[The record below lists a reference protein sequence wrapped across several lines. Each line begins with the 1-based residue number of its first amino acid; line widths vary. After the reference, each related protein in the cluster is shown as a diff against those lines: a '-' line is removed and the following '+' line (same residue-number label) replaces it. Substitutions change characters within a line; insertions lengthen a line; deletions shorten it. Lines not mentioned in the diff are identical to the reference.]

1 MARLAIGGTTEQ
13 RFEALYRSHY
23 LNILAYCVR
32 RLPRADA
39 EDAAAEVFEVAWR
52 RSDQVPD
59 DDDDALSWL
68 YGVTH
73 KVLSNQLRRRRRAHR
88 LRQRVGGLAMSSA
101 ETPEVYL
108 LQSAENQKLIDALE
122 KLNGVDKE
130 ILKLATWE
138 KLSHKAIA
146 QFLGISESAV
156 GKRMSRARARLAKE
170 LERIENRRNLLA
182 PRLTRKEG

>member
-23 LNILAYCVR
+23 LSILAYCVR
-32 RLPRADA
+32 RLPRSDA

-59 DDDDALSWL
+59 DDDALPWL

-88 LRQRVGGLAMSSA
+88 LRQRVGGLAMSGA

-130 ILKLATWE
+130 ILRLATWE

-146 QFLGISESAV
+146 QLLGISESAV

-170 LERIENRRNLLA
+170 LERIENRRRLLV

>member
-52 RSDQVPD
+52 RSAQVPD
-59 DDDDALSWL
+59 DDDALPWL
-68 YGVTH
+68 YGVTR

-108 LQSAENQKLIDALE
+108 LQSIENQKLIDALE
-122 KLNGVDKE
+122 KLSGVDKE

-138 KLSHKAIA
+138 KLSRQVIA
-146 QFLGISESAV
+146 RILGISESAV

-170 LERIENRRNLLA
+170 LERIENRRNLLV

>member
-1 MARLAIGGTTEQ
+1 VARLAIGGTTEQ

-52 RSDQVPD
+52 RSAQVPD
-59 DDDDALSWL
+59 DDDALPWL
-68 YGVTH
+68 YGVTR

-108 LQSAENQKLIDALE
+108 LQSIENQKLIDALE
-122 KLNGVDKE
+122 KLSGVDKE

-138 KLSHKAIA
+138 KLSHQAIA
-146 QFLGISESAV
+146 RILGISESAV

-170 LERIENRRNLLA
+170 LERIENRRNLLV